1 QVFRLVTAGSGSGSW
16 VDKLNKRNDDIY
28 EKVTKDLGPNG
39 GKNSDG
45 QAVQPNAFEPED
57 EYQQLYV
64 GATRDQGVIQPPY
77 NLRQLDF
84 LAQQNNTL
92 GPCIEVMVNN
102 VDGTGYEFVSEDEEA
117 DDEGDDAQIDALTEF
132 FDEPWP
138 GTN

>member
-1 QVFRLVTAGSGSGSW
+1 MADDVKKGDDRPVAQVFRLVTAGSGSGSW

-92 GPCIEVMVNN
+92 GPCIEVM
-102 VDGTGYEFVSEDEEA
+102 
-117 DDEGDDAQIDALTEF
+117 
-132 FDEPWP
+132 
-138 GTN
+138 